1 MIIKV
6 CGMKEEQNIHALDL
20 LQPSYIGLIFYEK
33 SPRFVG
39 ENEIPKTEAQK
50 VGVFVNSSLDCIV
63 AQANKYEFTHIQL
76 HGHEPISLAESLFEK
91 GFKIIKNFSISDE
104 IDNDAMEAW
113 QPFCEYFLFDTK
125 GKGWGGTGEKF
136 DWRLLHDNKLETPFL
151 LSGGIAFEDASEI
164 KKIKHKA
171 FAGIDLNSKFEIEPG
186 IKNIEQ
192 LKIFIDEI
200 RK

>member
-20 LQPSYIGLIFYEK
+20 LQPTYIGLIFYEK
-33 SPRFVG
+33 SPRFIVK
-39 ENEIPKTEAQK
+39 NEIPKTNAQK
-50 VGVFVNSSLDCIV
+50 VGVFVNSNLEYIV
-63 AQANKYEFTHIQL
+63 AQAKEFKFKTVQL
-76 HGHEPISLAESLFEK
+76 HGHEPISLAKSLFEK
-91 GFKIIKNFSISDE
+91 GFKIIKNFSILDT
-104 IDNDAMEAW
+104 IDNEAMKAW
-113 QPFCEYFLFDTK
+113 QPFCDYFLFDTK
-125 GKGWGGTGEKF
+125 GKGWGGNGEKF
-136 DWRLLHDNKLETPFL
+136 DWHLLQDYKLETPFL
-151 LSGGIAFEDASEI
+151 LSGGIAFEDVSEI
-164 KKIKHKA
+164 NKIKHKA